1 MLDVIEDVR
10 NEFKVKLTDKFE
22 EEVISFLNTN
32 GGNIY
37 IGINDKGDIVGI
49 NGKIDLL
56 QRTIKDRIKDN
67 IMPSTLGLY
76 DVVTLEENGKKY
88 IKVIIAHGSE
98 GPYYIKVMGMTPD
111 SCFIR
116 VGSSIQSMP
125 YDMINNRVNK
135 RTRTSLRNIVSP
147 KQNLTFSQLKI
158 YYEEK
163 GFNINNNFLKQ
174 LDLYTDDGKYN
185 YNAYLLADNN
195 TVSIKFGKYAGTNA
209 VDLIEN
215 EDFGN
220 CSLIKATKNILNKIE
235 IENKIFTKIEYPER
249 KEIKMYDFAAVREAV
264 VNAIVHN
271 DWSNEYAPKFEM
283 FSDRLVI
290 SSNGGIQDSTTKEE
304 FLEGFSLPKNKE
316 LMKVFNDLDLV
327 EQMGTGIIR
336 ILQSYNKESFEF
348 FPNFIR
354 VTFPFNENK
363 FKLTKNEIQNSN
375 ITETQNNIIGLMLD
389 SPTITQE
396 TLARLLDVNIR
407 TIQRNIK
414 ILMDMGLVERTGA
427 TKKGKWIVR
436 KIV

>member
-1 MLDVIEDVR
+1 MIDVIEDVR

-37 IGINDKGDIVGI
+37 IGVNDKGDIVGI
-49 NGKIDLL
+49 NGNIDLL
-56 QRTIKDRIKDN
+56 QRTIKDRLKDN

-76 DVVTLEENGKKY
+76 DVVVLEENNKKY
-88 IKVIIAHGSE
+88 IKIIIAKGSE
-98 GPYYIKVMGMTPD
+98 DPYYIKGMGLTPD

-116 VGSSIQSMP
+116 IGSSIQSMP
-125 YDMINNRVNK
+125 YDMINNRVSK

-147 KQNLTFSQLKI
+147 KQDLTFSQLKI

-174 LDLYTDDGKYN
+174 LDLYTEDGKYN

-195 TVSIKFGKYAGTNA
+195 TISIRFGKYEGTNA

-220 CSLIKATKNILNKIE
+220 CSIVKATKNILNKIE
-235 IENKIFTKIEYPER
+235 IENRIFTKIEYPER
-249 KEIKMYDFAAVREAV
+249 KEIRMYDFAAVREAV

-290 SSNGGIQDSTTKEE
+290 SSNGGIQPSTTKEE
-304 FLEGFSLPKNKE
+304 FLEGYSLPKNKE

-336 ILQSYNKESFEF
+336 ILQSYDKKSFEF

-354 VTFPFNENK
+354 VTFPFNKDKLREKTEENK
-363 FKLTKNEIQNSN
+363 EL
-375 ITETQNNIIGLMLD
+375 TETQKSIINLMLD

-396 TLARLLDVNIR
+396 TLSKLLGISIR

-414 ILMDMGLVERTGA
+414 VLIDLGLIERTGA
-427 TKKGKWIVR
+427 TKKGEWIV
-436 KIV
+436 KK

>member
-22 EEVISFLNTN
+22 EEVISFFNTN

-98 GPYYIKVMGMTPD
+98 GPYYIKGMGMTPD

-147 KQNLTFSQLKI
+147 KKNLTFSQLKI

-163 GFNINNNFLKQ
+163 GYNINNNFLKQ